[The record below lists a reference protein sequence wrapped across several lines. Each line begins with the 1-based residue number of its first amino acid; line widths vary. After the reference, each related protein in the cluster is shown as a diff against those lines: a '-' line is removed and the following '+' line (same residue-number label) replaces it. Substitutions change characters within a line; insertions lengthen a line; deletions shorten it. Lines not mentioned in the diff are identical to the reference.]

1 MKKLIQWLA
10 KVFNANITNY
20 VYKEIIVYRATN
32 EYIDGD
38 MIIDGDLKITG
49 RLIVRGDVI
58 CYKLE
63 N

>member
-1 MKKLIQWLA
+1 MTLNLIS
-10 KVFNANITNY
+10 Y
-20 VYKEIIVYRATN
+20 SPN